1 LFAGAEGSPEAGKIF
16 QSYMYQRDYIL
27 RMIEML
33 RDFIAGIFG
42 LLKKGDF
49 KQASLSLQNAYYDF
63 LKQDAA
69 FFRKINKEQL
79 TDELIGIHNYTNGHL
94 EILSELFY
102 VEAEIL
108 FAEARKQESL
118 EYYEKALLLSEFL
131 EKETK
136 IFSLEKQ
143 NRKVALKNRIVEIKD
158 TGS

>member
-1 LFAGAEGSPEAGKIF
+1 LFAGAEGSPEAGIID

-49 KQASLSLQNAYYDF
+49 EQASLSLQKAYYDF

-69 FFRKINKEQL
+69 FFRKINKEEL
-79 TDELIGIHNYTNGHL
+79 TDELIGVHNYTNGHL
-94 EILSELFY
+94 EILSELLY

-108 FAEARKQESL
+108 FAKARKQESL
-118 EYYEKALLLSEFL
+118 EFYEKALLLSEFI
-131 EKETK
+131 EKETE
-136 IFSLEKQ
+136 IFSLERQ
-143 NRKVALKNRIVEIKD
+143 NRAAEIKNRIAEIKAVV
-158 TGS
+158 S